1 MILLLPFVVM
11 EALGGFVL
19 GSGVIIWV
27 LLCPL
32 GALMFADLKQSAWRS
47 LTYGFL
53 LVVSGVLEF
62 SGDEEN
68 NLPNAVV
75 IAVFVMNVLGPSLV
89 AFFML
94 QYFSNQKDSAMAQ
107 LNAEQE
113 RSESLTLTFCLPRSP
128 RN

>member
-1 MILLLPFVVM
+1 M

-19 GSGVIIWV
+19 GSRVIIWA

-32 GALMFADLKQSAWRS
+32 GALMFADRKQAVWW
-47 LTYGFL
+47 YGLL

-89 AFFML
+89 GFFML

-113 RSESLTLTFCLPRSP
+113 
-128 RN
+128 